1 MLTPAEALD
10 IILARSPALPSE
22 RVAVG
27 PGLVGRVL
35 AEPASAAVSLP
46 PFSTSSMDGY
56 AVRAAE
62 LGNGP
67 VPIAFRVAA
76 GDAPSPL
83 APGTA
88 AGIATGA
95 PVPDGADAIVPIE
108 VAEERDGGLVAA
120 APVVGACIRVMGEDV
135 AAGDL
140 MGAAGTVLSPAALA
154 ALASAGVAE
163 LQLARRPRVAAIATG
178 SELVAAGIPL
188 GPGQIY
194 ESNLTAVTAQSLRA
208 GADVTMAEVVRDD
221 PKAIADVL
229 ASALGADVV
238 ISSGG
243 VSVGPHD
250 YVKPALLGLGVE
262 EVFWRVAH
270 KPGKPLWFGV
280 AESGALV
287 FGVPGNPVSSLV
299 CFELFI
305 RPALL
310 RMQGAAMPARPVARL
325 ARSVKR
331 LRERDHAMRCTLS
344 PGADGMQLD
353 PQSSQD
359 SHLIAHAAHA
369 DAIAFIEHGDG
380 DVPAGTLVQYVLL

>member
-1 MLTPAEALD
+1 MLSPAEALE
-10 IILARSPALPSE
+10 IILDRAPALSGE
-22 RVAVG
+22 RVRVG

-35 AEPASAAVSLP
+35 VEPVSAAVSLP

-67 VPIAFRVAA
+67 VPIALRIAA
-76 GDAPSPL
+76 GDPPSPL

-95 PVPDGADAIVPIE
+95 PVPDGADAIVPVE
-108 VAEERDGGLVAA
+108 VTEERDGGLVAA
-120 APVVGACIRVMGEDV
+120 APAVGACIRRMGEDV
-135 AAGDL
+135 EAGEL
-140 MGAAGTVLSPAALA
+140 MATAGTVLSPAGLA
-154 ALASAGVAE
+154 ALASAGVSE
-163 LQLARRPRVAAIATG
+163 LQVSRRPRVAAIATG
-178 SELVAAGIPL
+178 SELVSAGKPL
-188 GPGQIY
+188 APGQIY

-208 GADVTMAEVVRDD
+208 GAEVTMADVVHDD
-221 PKAIADVL
+221 PQAISDAL
-229 ASALGADVV
+229 ASALAADVV

-280 AESGALV
+280 ADSGALV

-305 RPALL
+305 RPALIK
-310 RMQGAAMPARPVARL
+310 MQGAAVPARPVARL
-325 ARSVKR
+325 AHPVKR
-331 LRERDHAMRCTLS
+331 LRDRDHAVRSTLF
-344 PGADGMQLD
+344 PGPEGMELD
-353 PQSSQD
+353 PQPAQE

-369 DAIAFIEHGDG
+369 DAIAFIDRGEGDA
-380 DVPAGTLVQYVLL
+380 PAGALVQYVLL

>member
-1 MLTPAEALD
+1 MLSPSEALE
-10 IILARSPALPSE
+10 IILERAPALSTE

-35 AEPASAAVSLP
+35 AQPARAVVSLP
-46 PFSTSSMDGY
+46 PFATSSMDGY

-62 LGNGP
+62 LGDGP
-67 VPIAFRVAA
+67 VPIAARIAA
-76 GDAPSPL
+76 GDPPIPL

-95 PVPDGADAIVPIE
+95 PVPDGADSIVPIE
-108 VAEERDGGLVAA
+108 VTEERDGGLVAA
-120 APVVGACIRVMGEDV
+120 PPVVGACIRRAGEDV
-135 AAGDL
+135 SAGDVIAEA
-140 MGAAGTVLSPAALA
+140 GAVLSPAALA
-154 ALASAGVAE
+154 ALASAGVWE
-163 LQLARRPRVAAIATG
+163 LELARRPRVAAIATG
-178 SELVAAGIPL
+178 SELVAAGEPL
-188 GPGQIY
+188 QPGQIY

-208 GADVTMAEVVRDD
+208 GAEMTMAEVVRDD
-221 PKAIADVL
+221 PQAISDAL
-229 ASALGADVV
+229 ASALSADVV

-280 AESGALV
+280 ADSGALV

-305 RPALL
+305 RPALM
-310 RMQGAAMPARPVARL
+310 RMQGAATPPRAVARL
-325 ARSVKR
+325 ARPVKR
-331 LRERDHAMRCTLS
+331 LRQRDHAMRCTLA
-344 PGADGMQLD
+344 PGPDGMQLD
-353 PQSSQD
+353 PQSAQE

-369 DAIAFIEHGDG
+369 DAIAFIDHGDG
-380 DVPAGTLVQYVLL
+380 EVAAGELVQYVLL